1 MKKFEY
7 MLVFLLVA
15 AFAVPGILNAETP
28 ANNGPELGKFSI
40 TVSAGIRSIPEK
52 MYERVFGKNNLVYGL
67 DLSYRIGKT
76 TVIFIHSDYFSVNGS
91 TTTTEEDVKLTITPI
106 EAGMRIF
113 LSRGKFVPY
122 LGAGA
127 GFYNVK
133 EEVTIGNTSNEFSA
147 KEMGFF
153 AEGGLKFYFTNSLY
167 VDIKG
172 KYLILNIVPEENII
186 SDNGGFIYLEE
197 RKLNGFSLMGGLGIS
212 F

>member
-1 MKKFEY
+1 MKNSVY
-7 MLVFLLVA
+7 MLVFLLIIA
-15 AFAVPGILNAETP
+15 CANPGFLNAEAP
-28 ANNGPELGKFSI
+28 AQNGPKIGKFSI

-52 MYERVFGKNNLVYGL
+52 MYERVFGKNNLAYGL

-76 TVIFIHSDYFSVNGS
+76 TVVFLHSDYFSVNGS
-91 TTTTEEDVKLTITPI
+91 TTLTEEEAKLTITPI

-113 LSRGKFVPY
+113 LAKGKFVPY

-127 GFYNVK
+127 GYYSVK
-133 EEVTIGNTSNEFSA
+133 EEVSIGNETNEFSA
-147 KEMGFF
+147 NEVGFF

-172 KYLILNIVPEENII
+172 KYLFLNIVPEENIVN
-186 SDNGGFIYLEE
+186 SNGGFIYLEE

>member
-1 MKKFEY
+1 MKKSEY
-7 MLVFLLVA
+7 MLVFLLVIA
-15 AFAVPGILNAETP
+15 LAIPGVLNAQDRAKGE
-28 ANNGPELGKFSI
+28 PEIGKFSI

-52 MYERVFGKNNLVYGL
+52 MYERVFGKNNLVYGF

-76 TVIFIHSDYFSVNGS
+76 TVAFIHSDYLTVNGN
-91 TTTTEEDVKLTITPI
+91 TTLTGEEAKLTIMPI

-113 LSRGKFVPY
+113 LATGKFIPY

-127 GFYNVK
+127 GYYNVK
-133 EEVTIGNTSNEFSA
+133 EEVAIGNETNEFNT
-147 KEMGFF
+147 KEVGFF
-153 AEGGLKFYFTNSLY
+153 AEGGLKFYFTRSLY

-172 KYLILNIVPEENII
+172 KYIFLNIVPEENII
-186 SDNGGFIYLEE
+186 TDNSGSIYLEE